1 MELSGIEI
9 RYLVNV
15 AKSKIISGYYVS
27 SINAV
32 TKDSFLFKLHH
43 STEPDII
50 LMVSVRGI
58 WITKLKFK
66 PVEENEQVNT
76 IKAEVER
83 SKIESIDQ
91 IGSERIVTIKFRH
104 LDGNLR
110 IMIAEFFGEGNII
123 LCDENMQ
130 ILSII
135 NSIEVRHRT
144 LKVGL
149 RYTSPPIRGIDV
161 FELSLE
167 QLKTTMKD
175 EIKDLDVLRWMGRN
189 LSMPKKFVEE
199 IATRAGIQSRK
210 VGQLSEEDVTRI
222 YVAVKEL
229 VTDVSSGRNHEPI
242 VILGDDEKALDALPI
257 ITNNARKLRVRKVSS
272 YLDAVDEVLSNNIM
286 TIDSNIRTIEIDRH
300 VALLE
305 HDLSELNK
313 AKEAVISKATAI
325 RKIANELMELSYLGI
340 YDYADDLVKGM
351 LQTNSAAIVNERGIK
366 YLEVVG
372 ERIQLNSNLPKVSS
386 MLYERA
392 KEMERGNTSIEETK
406 RGLLDQIERLRNR
419 SSAIQKKIVVKQQA
433 SREWYERYRWFITS
447 DGLLAIGG
455 RDASSNS
462 AIIRK
467 HLTEYDIVFHAEVYG
482 SPFFIIKNAI
492 KVSEMETTLQEVAQA
507 TVSFSRAWKDGLS
520 SADAYWVMP
529 DQIKKGAPTGQYLPK
544 GSFVIEG
551 KRNYIK
557 GSEIKLAVGIMH
569 LSDRY
574 LLVCGPVDA
583 IRKKALVFSTLLPGG
598 LDPMNTAKKIKSEF
612 VRVATAADIHS
623 DDSYSLTDFI
633 KNTSLDDFI
642 RTIPS
647 GQTKIYFTG
656 RGDGEKVIL
665 TNTRFAVA
673 DEQST

>member
-1 MELSGIEI
+1 MELSGIEL
-9 RYLVNV
+9 RYLVNEV
-15 AKSKIISGYYVS
+15 KSKIISGYYVS

-32 TKDSFLFKLHH
+32 TKDSFLLKLHH
-43 STEPDII
+43 SKEPDII
-50 LMVSVRGI
+50 LMVSVKGI

-66 PVEENEQVNT
+66 PVEENEQIDV
-76 IKAEVER
+76 IKTEIER
-83 SKIESIDQ
+83 SKIEFIDQ
-91 IGSERIVTIKFRH
+91 IGSERIVTIKFMH

-110 IMIAEFFGEGNII
+110 IMIVEFFGEGNII
-123 LCDENMQ
+123 LCDESLQ
-130 ILSII
+130 IISII

-149 RYTSPPIRGIDV
+149 RYTPPPIRGIDV
-161 FELSLE
+161 FELSLD
-167 QLKTTMKD
+167 QLKTTMKR
-175 EIKDLDVLRWMGRN
+175 EVRDLDVLRWMGRN

-199 IATRAGIQSRK
+199 IATREGIQSRK

-222 YVAVKEL
+222 YVAVKDL
-229 VTDVSSGRNHEPI
+229 VTDISTGRNHEPI
-242 VILGDDEKALDALPI
+242 VILGDDGKAQDALPI
-257 ITNNARKLRVRKVSS
+257 ITNNARKLKIRKVNS

-286 TIDSNIRTIEIDRH
+286 NIDSNIRTIEIDRQI
-300 VALLE
+300 ALLE

-340 YDYADDLVKGM
+340 HDYADNSVKGL
-351 LQTNSAAIVNERGIK
+351 LQTNYAAIVNERGIK

-372 ERIQLNSNLPKVSS
+372 ERIHLNSNLPKVSS

-392 KEMERGNTSIEETK
+392 KEMERGNISIEETK

-419 SSAIQKKIVVKQQA
+419 SSAIQKKIVIKQQA
-433 SREWYERYRWFITS
+433 NREWYERYRWFITGE
-447 DGLLAIGG
+447 GLLTIGG

-467 HLTEYDIVFHAEVYG
+467 HLTEYDLVFHAEVYG

-492 KVSEMETTLQEVAQA
+492 KAGEIGTTLQEVAQA

-557 GSEIKLAVGIMH
+557 GSEIRLAVGIMY
-569 LSDRY
+569 LSGRF
-574 LLVCGPVDA
+574 LLVCGPVGS
-583 IRKKALVFSTLLPGG
+583 IKKKSLVFSILLPSGM
-598 LDPMNTAKKIKSEF
+598 DPMNAAKKIKSEL
-612 VRVATAADIHS
+612 VRVAAADTS
-623 DDSYSLTDFI
+623 GDESYGLADFI

-647 GQTKIYFTG
+647 GQSKIYFTG
-656 RGDGEKVIL
+656 RGDGEHVPL
-665 TNTRFAVA
+665 PRASS

>member
-9 RYLVNV
+9 RYLVNQ
-15 AKSKIISGYYVS
+15 AKCKIISGYYVS

-32 TKDSFLFKLHH
+32 TKESFLFKLHH

-50 LMVSVRGI
+50 LMVSVKGI
-58 WITKLKFK
+58 WMTKLKFK
-66 PVEENEQVNT
+66 PIEENEQINIV
-76 IKAEVER
+76 KDEVER

-91 IGSERIVTIKFRH
+91 IGSERIVTIKFRR

-110 IMIAEFFGEGNII
+110 LIIVEFFGEGNII
-123 LCDENMQ
+123 LCDENLQ

-135 NSIEVRHRT
+135 HSIEVRHRT

-149 RYTSPPIRGIDV
+149 RYTPPPIRGIDV

-167 QLKTTMKD
+167 QLKSTIKED
-175 EIKDLDVLRWMGRN
+175 EKDLDVLRWLGRN

-199 IATRAGIQSRK
+199 IAIRTGTQSRK
-210 VGQLSEEDVTRI
+210 VGQLSEDDINRLYI
-222 YVAVKEL
+222 AVKDL
-229 VTDVSSGRNHEPI
+229 VIDVSIGRNHEPI
-242 VILGDDEKALDALPI
+242 VILGDDGKAQDALPV
-257 ITNNARKLRVRKVSS
+257 ITNNARKLKIRKANS
-272 YLDAVDEVLSNNIM
+272 YLEAVDEVLSNSIMNIEN
-286 TIDSNIRTIEIDRH
+286 SIRTIEIDKQI
-300 VALLE
+300 ALLE
-305 HDLSELNK
+305 HHLLELDK
-313 AKEAVISKATAI
+313 AKQAVISKATAI

-340 YDYADDLVKGM
+340 HDYADDSINRL
-351 LQTNSAAIVNERGIK
+351 LQINSASIVNNKGIK

-372 ERIQLNSNLPKVSS
+372 ERIRLNSNVPKVSS
-386 MLYERA
+386 MLYEKA
-392 KEMERGNTSIEETK
+392 KEMERGNTSIDETK
-406 RGLLDQIERLRNR
+406 IGLLDQIERLRTR
-419 SSAIQKKIVVKQQA
+419 SSAIQKRIIIKQQA
-433 SREWYERYRWFITS
+433 NREWYERYRWFITD

-482 SPFFIIKNAI
+482 SPFFIVKNAI
-492 KVSEMETTLQEVAQA
+492 KSDEIGTTLQEVAQA

-520 SADAYWVMP
+520 SADAYWVMAN
-529 DQIKKGAPTGQYLPK
+529 QIKKGAPTGQYLPK

-557 GSEIKLAVGIMH
+557 GSEIRLAVGIIH

-574 LLVCGPVDA
+574 LLVCGPIGA
-583 IRKKALVFSTLLPGG
+583 IKKKALVFSILLPGG
-598 LDPMNTAKKIKSEF
+598 MDPMNAAKKIKSEF
-612 VRVATAADIHS
+612 IRVVTGGSETNDSYGLADI
-623 DDSYSLTDFI
+623 I
-633 KNTSLDDFI
+633 KNISLEEFI

-647 GQTKIYFTG
+647 GQSKIYFTG
-656 RGDGEKVIL
+656 RGDQEEIRL
-665 TNTRFAVA
+665 INRNPNLA

>member
-9 RYLVNV
+9 RYLVNE

-66 PVEENEQVNT
+66 PVEENEQINIV
-76 IKAEVER
+76 KAELER

-91 IGSERIVTIKFRH
+91 VDSDRIVTIKFRH
-104 LDGNLR
+104 LDGNMR
-110 IMIAEFFGEGNII
+110 VMVAEFFGEGNII

-130 ILSII
+130 ILSIT

-149 RYTSPPIRGIDV
+149 RYVSPPNRGIDV

-167 QLKTTMKD
+167 QLKRTMKR
-175 EIKDLDVLRWMGRN
+175 EEKDLDVLRWIGRN
-189 LSMPKKFVEE
+189 LSMPKKYVEE
-199 IATRAGIQSRK
+199 IATRTGIQSRK
-210 VGQLSEEDVTRI
+210 VGQLLEEDVNRI
-222 YVAVKEL
+222 YVAIKDL
-229 VTDVSSGRNHEPI
+229 VRDISTGRNHEPI
-242 VILGDDEKALDALPI
+242 VILGDDGKTQDALPI
-257 ITNNARKLRVRKVSS
+257 ITYNARKLKIRKVNS
-272 YLDAVDEVLSNNIM
+272 YLNAVDEVLSNNIVN
-286 TIDSNIRTIEIDRH
+286 IDSNIRTIEIGRQIA
-300 VALLE
+300 VLE
-305 HDLSELNK
+305 HDISELNK
-313 AKEAVISKATAI
+313 AKETVISKATAI
-325 RKIANELMELSYLGI
+325 RKIANKLMELSYLGI
-340 YDYADDLVKGM
+340 HDYSDDSVKQL
-351 LQTNSAAIVNERGIK
+351 LQINSAAIINERGTK

-372 ERIQLNSNLPKVSS
+372 ERIPLDSNLPTVSS

-392 KEMERGNTSIEETK
+392 KEMERGNISIEETRK
-406 RGLLDQIERLRNR
+406 GLFDQIERLRNQ
-419 SSAIQKKIVVKQQA
+419 SSAIQKKIVIKQQA
-433 SREWYERYRWFITS
+433 NREWYERYRWFITS
-447 DGLLAIGG
+447 NGLLAIGG

-467 HLTEYDIVFHAEVYG
+467 HLAEQDVVFHAEVYG
-482 SPFFIIKNAI
+482 SPFFIIKNVLKAGGEI
-492 KVSEMETTLQEVAQA
+492 RTTLQEVAQA

-520 SADAYWVMP
+520 SADAYWIMP

-557 GSEIKLAVGIMH
+557 GSEIRLAVGIMY
-569 LSDRY
+569 LSNRY
-574 LLVCGPVDA
+574 LLVCGPDSA
-583 IRKKALVFSTLLPGG
+583 IKKKSLVFSILLPGG
-598 LDPMNTAKKIKSEF
+598 MDPMNAAKKIKTEL
-612 VRVATAADIHS
+612 VRVATTDTHR
-623 DDSYSLTDFI
+623 DDSYGLADFI

-647 GQTKIYFTG
+647 GQSKIYFTG
-656 RGDGEKVIL
+656 KGDGEKVLL
-665 TNTRFAVA
+665 TRAALT

>member
-1 MELSGIEI
+1 MELSGIEL
-9 RYLVNV
+9 RYLVNEV
-15 AKSKIISGYYVS
+15 KSKIISGYYVS

-32 TKDSFLFKLHH
+32 TKDSFLLKLHH
-43 STEPDII
+43 SKEPDII
-50 LMVSVRGI
+50 LMVSVKGI

-66 PVEENEQVNT
+66 PVEENEQIDV
-76 IKAEVER
+76 IKTEIER
-83 SKIESIDQ
+83 SKIEFIDQ
-91 IGSERIVTIKFRH
+91 IGSERIVTIKFMH

-110 IMIAEFFGEGNII
+110 IMIVEFFGEGNII
-123 LCDENMQ
+123 LCDESLQ
-130 ILSII
+130 IISII

-149 RYTSPPIRGIDV
+149 RYTPPPIRGIDV
-161 FELSLE
+161 FELSLD
-167 QLKTTMKD
+167 QLKTTMKS
-175 EIKDLDVLRWMGRN
+175 EVRDLDVLRWMGRN

-199 IATRAGIQSRK
+199 IATREGIQSRK

-222 YVAVKEL
+222 YVAVKDL
-229 VTDVSSGRNHEPI
+229 VTDISTGRNHEPI
-242 VILGDDEKALDALPI
+242 VILGDDGKAQDALPI
-257 ITNNARKLRVRKVSS
+257 ITNNARKLKIRKVNS

-286 TIDSNIRTIEIDRH
+286 NIDSNIRTIEIDRQI
-300 VALLE
+300 ALLE

-340 YDYADDLVKGM
+340 HDYADNSVKGL
-351 LQTNSAAIVNERGIK
+351 LQTNYAAIVNERGIK

-372 ERIQLNSNLPKVSS
+372 ERIHLNSNLPKVSS

-392 KEMERGNTSIEETK
+392 KEMERGNISIEETK

-419 SSAIQKKIVVKQQA
+419 SSAIQKKIVIKQQA
-433 SREWYERYRWFITS
+433 NREWYERYRWFITGE
-447 DGLLAIGG
+447 GLLTIGG

-467 HLTEYDIVFHAEVYG
+467 HLTEYDLVFHAEVYG

-492 KVSEMETTLQEVAQA
+492 KAGEIGTTLQEVAQA

-557 GSEIKLAVGIMH
+557 GSEIRLAVGIMY
-569 LSDRY
+569 LSGRF
-574 LLVCGPVDA
+574 LLVCGPVGS
-583 IRKKALVFSTLLPGG
+583 IKKKSLVFSILLPSGM
-598 LDPMNTAKKIKSEF
+598 DPMNAAKKIKSEL
-612 VRVATAADIHS
+612 VRVAAADTS
-623 DDSYSLTDFI
+623 GGESYGLADFI

-647 GQTKIYFTG
+647 GQSKIYFTG
-656 RGDGEKVIL
+656 RGDGEHVPL
-665 TNTRFAVA
+665 PRASS

>member
-1 MELSGIEI
+1 MELSGIEL
-9 RYLVNV
+9 RYLVNE
-15 AKSKIISGYYVS
+15 AKSKIVLGYYVS

-50 LMVSVRGI
+50 LMLSVKGI

-66 PVEENEQVNT
+66 PVEENEQINI

-91 IGSERIVTIKFRH
+91 MGSERIVTIKFLH
-104 LDGNLR
+104 LDGTLR
-110 IMIAEFFGEGNII
+110 IMIVELFGEGNII
-123 LCDENMQ
+123 LCDESLE
-130 ILSII
+130 IISII

-149 RYTSPPIRGIDV
+149 RYTPPPIKGIDV

-167 QLKTTMKD
+167 QLKTTMKR
-175 EIKDLDVLRWMGRN
+175 EVKDLDVLKWMGRT

-199 IATRAGIQSRK
+199 IATKAGIHSIK
-210 VGQLSEEDVTRI
+210 VGQLLEEDVTRLH
-222 YVAVKEL
+222 VAIKNL
-229 VTDVSSGRNHEPI
+229 VTDVSTGRNHEPI
-242 VILGDDEKALDALPI
+242 VIMADDGKAQDALPI
-257 ITNNARKLRVRKVSS
+257 ITNNARKLKIRKVNS

-286 TIDSNIRTIEIDRH
+286 NIDSNIRTIEIDRQI
-300 VALLE
+300 ALLE
-305 HDLSELNK
+305 HDLSELDK

-340 YDYADDLVKGM
+340 HDYADDSVKEL
-351 LQTNSAAIVNERGIK
+351 LQTNYAAIVNERGIK

-372 ERIQLNSNLPKVSS
+372 ERIHLNSNLPKVSS

-392 KEMERGNTSIEETK
+392 KEMERGNMSIEGTK
-406 RGLLDQIERLRNR
+406 TGLLDQIERLRNR
-419 SSAIQKKIVVKQQA
+419 SSAIQKKIVIKQQA
-433 SREWYERYRWFITS
+433 NREWYERYRWFITG

-467 HLTEYDIVFHAEVYG
+467 HLTEYDVVFHAEVYG

-492 KVSEMETTLQEVAQA
+492 KSGEMRTTLQEVAQA

-557 GSEIKLAVGIMH
+557 GSEIRLAVGIMH

-574 LLVCGPVDA
+574 LLVCGPVGS
-583 IRKKALVFSTLLPGG
+583 IKKKALVFSTLLPGG
-598 LDPMNTAKKIKSEF
+598 MDPMNAAKKIKSEL
-612 VRVATAADIHS
+612 VRVAES
-623 DDSYSLTDFI
+623 DSHEDKSYGLADFI

-647 GQTKIYFTG
+647 GQSKIYFTG
-656 RGDGEKVIL
+656 RGDAEHVLLPIPSL
-665 TNTRFAVA
+665 A

>member
-1 MELSGIEI
+1 MELSGIEL
-9 RYLVNV
+9 RYLVNQV
-15 AKSKIISGYYVS
+15 KSKIISGYYVS

-32 TKDSFLFKLHH
+32 TKDSFLLKLHH
-43 STEPDII
+43 SKEPDII
-50 LMVSVRGI
+50 LMVSVKGI

-66 PVEENEQVNT
+66 PVEENEQIDI
-76 IKAEVER
+76 IKTEVER
-83 SKIESIDQ
+83 SKIEFIDQ
-91 IGSERIVTIKFRH
+91 IGSERVVTIKFMH

-110 IMIAEFFGEGNII
+110 IMIVEFFGEGNII
-123 LCDENMQ
+123 LCDESLQ
-130 ILSII
+130 IISII

-149 RYTSPPIRGIDV
+149 RYTPPPIRGIDV

-167 QLKTTMKD
+167 QLKTTMKR
-175 EIKDLDVLRWMGRN
+175 EVRDLDVLRWMGRN

-199 IATRAGIQSRK
+199 IATREGIQSKK

-222 YVAVKEL
+222 YVAVKDL
-229 VTDVSSGRNHEPI
+229 VTDISTGRNHEPI
-242 VILGDDEKALDALPI
+242 VILGDDGKAQDALPI
-257 ITNNARKLRVRKVSS
+257 ITNNAKKLKIRKVNS

-286 TIDSNIRTIEIDRH
+286 NIDSNIRTIEIDRQI
-300 VALLE
+300 ALLE

-340 YDYADDLVKGM
+340 HNYADNSVKGL
-351 LQTNSAAIVNERGIK
+351 LQTNYAAIVNERGIK

-372 ERIQLNSNLPKVSS
+372 ERIHLNSNLPKVSS

-392 KEMERGNTSIEETK
+392 KEMERGNISIEETK

-419 SSAIQKKIVVKQQA
+419 SSAIQKKIVIKQQA
-433 SREWYERYRWFITS
+433 NREWYERYRWFITGE
-447 DGLLAIGG
+447 GLLTIGG

-467 HLTEYDIVFHAEVYG
+467 HLTENDLVFHAEVYG

-492 KVSEMETTLQEVAQA
+492 KAGEIGTTLQEVAQA

-557 GSEIKLAVGIMH
+557 GSEIRLAVGIMY
-569 LSDRY
+569 LSGRY
-574 LLVCGPVDA
+574 LLVCGPVA
-583 IRKKALVFSTLLPGG
+583 SIKKKSLVFSILLPSGM
-598 LDPMNTAKKIKSEF
+598 DPMNAAKKIKSEL
-612 VRVATAADIHS
+612 VRVAAADNHGGE
-623 DDSYSLTDFI
+623 SYGLADFI

-647 GQTKIYFTG
+647 GQSKIYFTG
-656 RGDGEKVIL
+656 RGDGEHVPL
-665 TNTRFAVA
+665 SRASLP

>member
-1 MELSGIEI
+1 MELSGIEL
-9 RYLVNV
+9 RYLVNE
-15 AKSKIISGYYVS
+15 AKSKIVLGYYVS

-50 LMVSVRGI
+50 LMLSVKGI

-66 PVEENEQVNT
+66 PVEENEQINI

-91 IGSERIVTIKFRH
+91 MGSERIVTIKFLH
-104 LDGNLR
+104 LDGTLR
-110 IMIAEFFGEGNII
+110 IMIVELFGEGNII
-123 LCDENMQ
+123 LCDESLE
-130 ILSII
+130 IISII

-149 RYTSPPIRGIDV
+149 RYTPPPIKGIDV

-167 QLKTTMKD
+167 QLKTTMKR
-175 EIKDLDVLRWMGRN
+175 EVKDLDVLKWMGRT

-199 IATRAGIQSRK
+199 IATKAGIHSIK
-210 VGQLSEEDVTRI
+210 VGQLLEEDVTRLH
-222 YVAVKEL
+222 VAIKNL
-229 VTDVSSGRNHEPI
+229 VTDVSTGRNHEPI
-242 VILGDDEKALDALPI
+242 VIMADDGKAQDALPI
-257 ITNNARKLRVRKVSS
+257 ITNNARKLKIRKVNS

-286 TIDSNIRTIEIDRH
+286 NIDSNIRTIEIDRQI
-300 VALLE
+300 ALLE
-305 HDLSELNK
+305 HDLSELDK

-340 YDYADDLVKGM
+340 HDYADDSVKEL
-351 LQTNSAAIVNERGIK
+351 LQTNYAAIVNERGIK

-372 ERIQLNSNLPKVSS
+372 ERIHLNSNLPKVSS

-392 KEMERGNTSIEETK
+392 KEMERGDTSIEGTK

-419 SSAIQKKIVVKQQA
+419 SSAIQKKIVIKQQA
-433 SREWYERYRWFITS
+433 NREWYERYRWFITG

-467 HLTEYDIVFHAEVYG
+467 HLTEYDVVFHAEVYG

-492 KVSEMETTLQEVAQA
+492 KSGEMRTTLQEVAQA

-557 GSEIKLAVGIMH
+557 GSEIRLAVGIMH

-574 LLVCGPVDA
+574 LLVCGPVGS
-583 IRKKALVFSTLLPGG
+583 IKKKALVFSTLLPGG
-598 LDPMNTAKKIKSEF
+598 MDPMNAAKKIKSEL
-612 VRVATAADIHS
+612 VRVAES
-623 DDSYSLTDFI
+623 DSHEDKSYGLADFI

-647 GQTKIYFTG
+647 GQSKIYFTG
-656 RGDGEKVIL
+656 RGDAEHVLLPIPSL
-665 TNTRFAVA
+665 A

>member
-9 RYLVNV
+9 RYLVNE
-15 AKSKIISGYYVS
+15 AKSKIILGYYVS

-91 IGSERIVTIKFRH
+91 IGSERIVTIKLRH

-110 IMIAEFFGEGNII
+110 IMVAEFFGEGNII

-144 LKVGL
+144 LRVGL
-149 RYTSPPIRGIDV
+149 RYASPPIRGIDV

-167 QLKTTMKD
+167 QLKTTTKD
-175 EIKDLDVLRWMGRN
+175 EVKDLDVLRWMGRN

-199 IATRAGIQSRK
+199 IATRARIQSRK
-210 VGQLSEEDVTRI
+210 VGQLSEEEVTRI

-242 VILGDDEKALDALPI
+242 VILGDDGKALDALPI
-257 ITNNARKLRVRKVSS
+257 ITNNARKLRIRKVNS

-286 TIDSNIRTIEIDRH
+286 TIDSNIRTIEIDRQ

-340 YDYADDLVKGM
+340 HDYADDSVKGM

-372 ERIQLNSNLPKVSS
+372 ERIHLNSNLPKVSS

-392 KEMERGNTSIEETK
+392 KEMERGN
-406 RGLLDQIERLRNR
+406 
-419 SSAIQKKIVVKQQA
+419 
-433 SREWYERYRWFITS
+433 
-447 DGLLAIGG
+447 
-455 RDASSNS
+455 
-462 AIIRK
+462 
-467 HLTEYDIVFHAEVYG
+467 
-482 SPFFIIKNAI
+482 
-492 KVSEMETTLQEVAQA
+492 M
-507 TVSFSRAWKDGLS
+507 
-520 SADAYWVMP
+520 
-529 DQIKKGAPTGQYLPK
+529 
-544 GSFVIEG
+544 
-551 KRNYIK
+551 
-557 GSEIKLAVGIMH
+557 
-569 LSDRY
+569 
-574 LLVCGPVDA
+574 
-583 IRKKALVFSTLLPGG
+583 
-598 LDPMNTAKKIKSEF
+598 
-612 VRVATAADIHS
+612 
-623 DDSYSLTDFI
+623 
-633 KNTSLDDFI
+633 
-642 RTIPS
+642 
-647 GQTKIYFTG
+647 
-656 RGDGEKVIL
+656 
-665 TNTRFAVA
+665 
-673 DEQST
+673 

>member
-1 MELSGIEI
+1 MELSGIEL
-9 RYLVNV
+9 RYLVNQV
-15 AKSKIISGYYVS
+15 KSKIISGYYVS

-32 TKDSFLFKLHH
+32 TKDSFLLKLHH
-43 STEPDII
+43 SKEPDII
-50 LMVSVRGI
+50 LMVSVKGI

-66 PVEENEQVNT
+66 PVEENEQIDI

-83 SKIESIDQ
+83 SKIEFIDQ
-91 IGSERIVTIKFRH
+91 IGSERVVTIKFMH

-110 IMIAEFFGEGNII
+110 IMIVEFFGEGNII
-123 LCDENMQ
+123 LCDESLQ
-130 ILSII
+130 IISII

-149 RYTSPPIRGIDV
+149 RYTPPPIRGIDV

-167 QLKTTMKD
+167 QLKTTMKR
-175 EIKDLDVLRWMGRN
+175 EVRDLDVLRWMGRN

-199 IATRAGIQSRK
+199 IATREGIQSKK

-222 YVAVKEL
+222 YVAVKDL
-229 VTDVSSGRNHEPI
+229 VTDISTGRNHEPI
-242 VILGDDEKALDALPI
+242 VILGDDGKAQDALPI
-257 ITNNARKLRVRKVSS
+257 ITNNARKLKIRKVNS

-286 TIDSNIRTIEIDRH
+286 NIDSNIRTIEIDRQI
-300 VALLE
+300 ALLE

-340 YDYADDLVKGM
+340 HDYADNSVKGL
-351 LQTNSAAIVNERGIK
+351 LQTNYAAIVNERGIK

-372 ERIQLNSNLPKVSS
+372 ERIHLNSNLPKVSS

-392 KEMERGNTSIEETK
+392 KEMERGNISIEETK

-419 SSAIQKKIVVKQQA
+419 SSAIQKKIVIKQQA
-433 SREWYERYRWFITS
+433 NREWYERYRWFITGE
-447 DGLLAIGG
+447 GLLTIGG

-467 HLTEYDIVFHAEVYG
+467 HLTENDLVFHAEVYG

-492 KVSEMETTLQEVAQA
+492 KAGEIGTTLQEVAQA

-557 GSEIKLAVGIMH
+557 GSEIRLAVGIMY
-569 LSDRY
+569 LSGRY
-574 LLVCGPVDA
+574 LLVCGPVA
-583 IRKKALVFSTLLPGG
+583 SIKKKSLVFSILLPSGM
-598 LDPMNTAKKIKSEF
+598 DPMNAAKKIKSEL
-612 VRVATAADIHS
+612 VRVVAADNHGGE
-623 DDSYSLTDFI
+623 SYGLADFI

-647 GQTKIYFTG
+647 GQSKIYFTG
-656 RGDGEKVIL
+656 RGDGEHVPL
-665 TNTRFAVA
+665 SRASLP

>member
-1 MELSGIEI
+1 MELSGIEL
-9 RYLVNV
+9 RYLVNQV
-15 AKSKIISGYYVS
+15 KSKIISGYYVS

-32 TKDSFLFKLHH
+32 TKDSFLLKLHH
-43 STEPDII
+43 SKEPDII
-50 LMVSVRGI
+50 LMVSVKGI

-66 PVEENEQVNT
+66 PVEEYEQIDI

-83 SKIESIDQ
+83 SKIEFIDQ
-91 IGSERIVTIKFRH
+91 IGSERVVTIKFMH

-110 IMIAEFFGEGNII
+110 IMIVEFFGEGNII
-123 LCDENMQ
+123 LCDESLQ
-130 ILSII
+130 IISII

-149 RYTSPPIRGIDV
+149 RYTPPPIRGIDV

-167 QLKTTMKD
+167 QLKTTMKR
-175 EIKDLDVLRWMGRN
+175 EVRDLDVLRWMGRN

-199 IATRAGIQSRK
+199 IATREGIQSKK

-222 YVAVKEL
+222 YVAVKDL
-229 VTDVSSGRNHEPI
+229 VTDISTGRNHEPI
-242 VILGDDEKALDALPI
+242 VILGDDGKAQDALPI
-257 ITNNARKLRVRKVSS
+257 ITNNAKKLKIRKVNS

-286 TIDSNIRTIEIDRH
+286 NIDSNIRTIEIDRQI
-300 VALLE
+300 ALLE

-340 YDYADDLVKGM
+340 HDYADNSVKGL
-351 LQTNSAAIVNERGIK
+351 LQTNYAAIVNERGIK

-372 ERIQLNSNLPKVSS
+372 ERIHLNSNLPKVSS

-392 KEMERGNTSIEETK
+392 KEMERGNISIEETK

-419 SSAIQKKIVVKQQA
+419 SSAIQKKIVIKQQA
-433 SREWYERYRWFITS
+433 NREWYERYRWFITGE
-447 DGLLAIGG
+447 GLLTIGG

-467 HLTEYDIVFHAEVYG
+467 HLTENDLVFHAEVYG

-492 KVSEMETTLQEVAQA
+492 KAGEIGTTLQEVAQA

-557 GSEIKLAVGIMH
+557 GSEIRLAVGIMY
-569 LSDRY
+569 LSGRY
-574 LLVCGPVDA
+574 LLVCGPVA
-583 IRKKALVFSTLLPGG
+583 SIKKKSLVFSILLPSGM
-598 LDPMNTAKKIKSEF
+598 DPMNAAKKIKSEL
-612 VRVATAADIHS
+612 VRVAAADNHGGE
-623 DDSYSLTDFI
+623 SYGLADFI

-647 GQTKIYFTG
+647 GQSKIYFTG
-656 RGDGEKVIL
+656 RGDGEHVPL
-665 TNTRFAVA
+665 SRASLP

>member
-1 MELSGIEI
+1 M
-9 RYLVNV
+9 Y
-15 AKSKIISGYYVS
+15 
-27 SINAV
+27 
-32 TKDSFLFKLHH
+32 
-43 STEPDII
+43 
-50 LMVSVRGI
+50 
-58 WITKLKFK
+58 
-66 PVEENEQVNT
+66 
-76 IKAEVER
+76 
-83 SKIESIDQ
+83 ID
-91 IGSERIVTIKFRH
+91 
-104 LDGNLR
+104 
-110 IMIAEFFGEGNII
+110 
-123 LCDENMQ
+123 
-130 ILSII
+130 
-135 NSIEVRHRT
+135 
-144 LKVGL
+144 
-149 RYTSPPIRGIDV
+149 
-161 FELSLE
+161 
-167 QLKTTMKD
+167 
-175 EIKDLDVLRWMGRN
+175 
-189 LSMPKKFVEE
+189 
-199 IATRAGIQSRK
+199 
-210 VGQLSEEDVTRI
+210 
-222 YVAVKEL
+222 
-229 VTDVSSGRNHEPI
+229 
-242 VILGDDEKALDALPI
+242 
-257 ITNNARKLRVRKVSS
+257 
-272 YLDAVDEVLSNNIM
+272 NNI
-286 TIDSNIRTIEIDRH
+286 RKIEIDRQ
-300 VALLE
+300 VDLLVN
-305 HDLSELNK
+305 DLSELNK
-313 AKEAVISKATAI
+313 AQEAVISKATAI

-386 MLYERA
+386 MLYERT

-419 SSAIQKKIVVKQQA
+419 SSAIQKKIVVKHQA

-612 VRVATAADIHS
+612 VRVATAAADTHR

-656 RGDGEKVIL
+656 RGNGEKVLL
-665 TNTRFAVA
+665 TNTRFDVA

>member
-175 EIKDLDVLRWMGRN
+175 EIKDLDVLRWM
-189 LSMPKKFVEE
+189 
-199 IATRAGIQSRK
+199 
-210 VGQLSEEDVTRI
+210 
-222 YVAVKEL
+222 
-229 VTDVSSGRNHEPI
+229 
-242 VILGDDEKALDALPI
+242 
-257 ITNNARKLRVRKVSS
+257 
-272 YLDAVDEVLSNNIM
+272 
-286 TIDSNIRTIEIDRH
+286 
-300 VALLE
+300 
-305 HDLSELNK
+305 
-313 AKEAVISKATAI
+313 
-325 RKIANELMELSYLGI
+325 
-340 YDYADDLVKGM
+340 
-351 LQTNSAAIVNERGIK
+351 
-366 YLEVVG
+366 
-372 ERIQLNSNLPKVSS
+372 
-386 MLYERA
+386 
-392 KEMERGNTSIEETK
+392 
-406 RGLLDQIERLRNR
+406 
-419 SSAIQKKIVVKQQA
+419 
-433 SREWYERYRWFITS
+433 
-447 DGLLAIGG
+447 
-455 RDASSNS
+455 
-462 AIIRK
+462 
-467 HLTEYDIVFHAEVYG
+467 
-482 SPFFIIKNAI
+482 
-492 KVSEMETTLQEVAQA
+492 
-507 TVSFSRAWKDGLS
+507 
-520 SADAYWVMP
+520 
-529 DQIKKGAPTGQYLPK
+529 
-544 GSFVIEG
+544 
-551 KRNYIK
+551 
-557 GSEIKLAVGIMH
+557 
-569 LSDRY
+569 
-574 LLVCGPVDA
+574 
-583 IRKKALVFSTLLPGG
+583 
-598 LDPMNTAKKIKSEF
+598 
-612 VRVATAADIHS
+612 
-623 DDSYSLTDFI
+623 
-633 KNTSLDDFI
+633 
-642 RTIPS
+642 
-647 GQTKIYFTG
+647 
-656 RGDGEKVIL
+656 
-665 TNTRFAVA
+665 
-673 DEQST
+673 

>member
-1 MELSGIEI
+1 MELSGIEL
-9 RYLVNV
+9 RYLVNEV
-15 AKSKIISGYYVS
+15 KSKIISGYYVS

-32 TKDSFLFKLHH
+32 TKDSFLLKLHH
-43 STEPDII
+43 SKEPDII
-50 LMVSVRGI
+50 LMVSVKGI

-66 PVEENEQVNT
+66 PVEENEQIDV
-76 IKAEVER
+76 IKTEIER
-83 SKIESIDQ
+83 SKIEFIDQ
-91 IGSERIVTIKFRH
+91 IGSERIVTIKFMH

-110 IMIAEFFGEGNII
+110 IMIVEFFGEGNII
-123 LCDENMQ
+123 LCDESLQ
-130 ILSII
+130 IISII

-149 RYTSPPIRGIDV
+149 RYTPPPIRGIDV
-161 FELSLE
+161 FELSLD
-167 QLKTTMKD
+167 QLKTTMKR
-175 EIKDLDVLRWMGRN
+175 EVRDLDVLRWMGRN

-199 IATRAGIQSRK
+199 IATREGIQSRK
-210 VGQLSEEDVTRI
+210 VGQLSEEDVIRI
-222 YVAVKEL
+222 YVAVKDL
-229 VTDVSSGRNHEPI
+229 VTDISTGRNHEPI
-242 VILGDDEKALDALPI
+242 VILGDDGKAQDALPI
-257 ITNNARKLRVRKVSS
+257 ITNNARKLKIRKVNS

-286 TIDSNIRTIEIDRH
+286 NIDSNIRTIEIDRQI
-300 VALLE
+300 ALLE

-340 YDYADDLVKGM
+340 HDYIDNSVKGL
-351 LQTNSAAIVNERGIK
+351 LQTNYAAIVNERGIK

-372 ERIQLNSNLPKVSS
+372 ERIHLNSNLPKVSS

-392 KEMERGNTSIEETK
+392 KEMERGNISIEETK

-419 SSAIQKKIVVKQQA
+419 SSAIQKKIVIKQQA
-433 SREWYERYRWFITS
+433 NREWYERYRWFITGE
-447 DGLLAIGG
+447 GLLTIGG

-467 HLTEYDIVFHAEVYG
+467 HLTEYDLVFHAEIYG
-482 SPFFIIKNAI
+482 SPFFIIKNAKAGEI
-492 KVSEMETTLQEVAQA
+492 GTTLQEVAQA

-557 GSEIKLAVGIMH
+557 GSEIRLAVGIMY
-569 LSDRY
+569 LSGRF
-574 LLVCGPVDA
+574 LLVCGPVGS
-583 IRKKALVFSTLLPGG
+583 IKKKSLVFSILLPSGM
-598 LDPMNTAKKIKSEF
+598 DPMNAAKKIKSEL
-612 VRVATAADIHS
+612 VRVAAADTS
-623 DDSYSLTDFI
+623 GGESYGLADFI

-647 GQTKIYFTG
+647 GQSKIYFTG
-656 RGDGEKVIL
+656 RGDGEHVPL
-665 TNTRFAVA
+665 PRASS

>member
-1 MELSGIEI
+1 MELSGIEL
-9 RYLVNV
+9 RYLVNEV
-15 AKSKIISGYYVS
+15 KSKIISGYYVS

-32 TKDSFLFKLHH
+32 TKDSFLLKLHH
-43 STEPDII
+43 SKEPDII
-50 LMVSVRGI
+50 LMVSVKGI

-66 PVEENEQVNT
+66 PVEENEQIDI

-83 SKIESIDQ
+83 SKVEFIDQ
-91 IGSERIVTIKFRH
+91 IGSERIVTIKFMH
-104 LDGNLR
+104 LEGDVR
-110 IMIAEFFGEGNII
+110 IMIVEFFGEGNII
-123 LCDENMQ
+123 LCDGSLQ
-130 ILSII
+130 IISII

-149 RYTSPPIRGIDV
+149 RYTPPPIRGFDV

-167 QLKTTMKD
+167 QLKTTIKR
-175 EIKDLDVLRWMGRN
+175 EIMDLDVLRWMGRN

-199 IATRAGIQSRK
+199 IATRIGIQSRK
-210 VGQLSEEDVTRI
+210 VGQLSEEDVIRI
-222 YVAVKEL
+222 YDAVKDL
-229 VTDVSSGRNHEPI
+229 VTDISTGRNHEPI
-242 VILGDDEKALDALPI
+242 VILGDDGKAQDALPI
-257 ITNNARKLRVRKVSS
+257 ITDKARKLKIRKVNS

-286 TIDSNIRTIEIDRH
+286 NIDSNIKTIEIDREI
-300 VALLE
+300 ALLE

-313 AKEAVISKATAI
+313 AKEEVISKATAI

-340 YDYADDLVKGM
+340 HDYADNSVKGL
-351 LQTNSAAIVNERGIK
+351 LQTNYAAIVNERGLK

-372 ERIQLNSNLPKVSS
+372 ERIHLNSNLPKVSS

-392 KEMERGNTSIEETK
+392 KEMERGNISIEETK

-419 SSAIQKKIVVKQQA
+419 STAIQKKIVIKQQA
-433 SREWYERYRWFITS
+433 NREWYERYRWFITGE
-447 DGLLAIGG
+447 GLLTFGG

-467 HLTEYDIVFHAEVYG
+467 HLTEYDLVFHAEVYG

-492 KVSEMETTLQEVAQA
+492 KAGEIETTLQEVAQA

-557 GSEIKLAVGIMH
+557 GSEIRLAVGIMY
-569 LSDRY
+569 LSGRY
-574 LLVCGPVDA
+574 LLVCGPVGS
-583 IRKKALVFSTLLPGG
+583 IKKKSLVFSILLPGG
-598 LDPMNTAKKIKSEF
+598 MDPMNAAKKIKSEL
-612 VRVATAADIHS
+612 VRVAAPDTHGDE
-623 DDSYSLTDFI
+623 SYGLADFI

-642 RTIPS
+642 RTLPS
-647 GQTKIYFTG
+647 GQSKIYFTG
-656 RGDGEKVIL
+656 RGDGEHVPL
-665 TNTRFAVA
+665 PRASLP

>member
-1 MELSGIEI
+1 MELSGIEL
-9 RYLVNV
+9 RYLVNQV
-15 AKSKIISGYYVS
+15 KSKIISGYYVS

-32 TKDSFLFKLHH
+32 TKDSFLLKLHH
-43 STEPDII
+43 SKEPDII
-50 LMVSVRGI
+50 LMVSVKGI

-66 PVEENEQVNT
+66 PVEENEQIDI

-83 SKIESIDQ
+83 SKIEFIDQ
-91 IGSERIVTIKFRH
+91 IGSERVVTIKFMH

-110 IMIAEFFGEGNII
+110 IMIVEFFGEGNII
-123 LCDENMQ
+123 LCDESLQ
-130 ILSII
+130 IISII

-149 RYTSPPIRGIDV
+149 RYTPPPIRGIDV

-167 QLKTTMKD
+167 QLKTTMKR
-175 EIKDLDVLRWMGRN
+175 EVRDLDVLRWMGRN

-199 IATRAGIQSRK
+199 IATREGIQSKK

-222 YVAVKEL
+222 YVAVKDL
-229 VTDVSSGRNHEPI
+229 VTDISTGRNHEPI
-242 VILGDDEKALDALPI
+242 VILGDDGKAQDALPI
-257 ITNNARKLRVRKVSS
+257 ITNNAKKLKIRKVNS

-286 TIDSNIRTIEIDRH
+286 NIDSNIRTIEIDRQI
-300 VALLE
+300 ALLE

-340 YDYADDLVKGM
+340 HDYADNSVKGL
-351 LQTNSAAIVNERGIK
+351 LQTNYAAIVNERGIK

-372 ERIQLNSNLPKVSS
+372 ERIHLNSNLPKVSS

-392 KEMERGNTSIEETK
+392 KEMERGNISIEETK
-406 RGLLDQIERLRNR
+406 RGLLDQIERLQNR
-419 SSAIQKKIVVKQQA
+419 SSAIQKKIVIKQQA
-433 SREWYERYRWFITS
+433 NREWYERYRWFITGE
-447 DGLLAIGG
+447 GLLTIGG

-467 HLTEYDIVFHAEVYG
+467 HLTENDLVFHAEVYG

-492 KVSEMETTLQEVAQA
+492 KAGEIGTTLQEVAQA

-557 GSEIKLAVGIMH
+557 GSEIRLAVGIMY
-569 LSDRY
+569 LSGRY
-574 LLVCGPVDA
+574 LLVCGPVA
-583 IRKKALVFSTLLPGG
+583 SIKKKSLVFSILLPSGM
-598 LDPMNTAKKIKSEF
+598 DPMNAAKKIKSEL
-612 VRVATAADIHS
+612 VRVAAADNHGGE
-623 DDSYSLTDFI
+623 SYGLADFI

-647 GQTKIYFTG
+647 GQSKIYFTG
-656 RGDGEKVIL
+656 RGDGEHVPL
-665 TNTRFAVA
+665 SRASLP

>member
-1 MELSGIEI
+1 MELSGIEL
-9 RYLVNV
+9 RYLVNE
-15 AKSKIISGYYVS
+15 AKSKIVLGYYVS

-50 LMVSVRGI
+50 LMLSVKGI

-66 PVEENEQVNT
+66 PVEENEQINI

-91 IGSERIVTIKFRH
+91 MGSERIVTIKFLH
-104 LDGNLR
+104 LDGTLR
-110 IMIAEFFGEGNII
+110 IMIVELFGEGNII
-123 LCDENMQ
+123 LCDESLE
-130 ILSII
+130 IVSII

-149 RYTSPPIRGIDV
+149 RYTPPPIKGIDV

-167 QLKTTMKD
+167 QLKTTMKG
-175 EIKDLDVLRWMGRN
+175 EVRDLDVLKWMGRT

-199 IATRAGIQSRK
+199 IATKAGIHSIK
-210 VGQLSEEDVTRI
+210 VGQLLEEDVIRLH
-222 YVAVKEL
+222 VAIKNL
-229 VTDVSSGRNHEPI
+229 VTDVSTGRNHEPI
-242 VILGDDEKALDALPI
+242 IIMADDGKAQDALPI
-257 ITNNARKLRVRKVSS
+257 ITNNARKLKIRKVNS

-286 TIDSNIRTIEIDRH
+286 NIDSNIRTIEIDRQI
-300 VALLE
+300 ALLE
-305 HDLSELNK
+305 HDLSELDK

-340 YDYADDLVKGM
+340 HDYADDSVKEL
-351 LQTNSAAIVNERGIK
+351 LQTNYAAIVNERGIK

-372 ERIQLNSNLPKVSS
+372 ERIHLNSNLPKVSS

-392 KEMERGNTSIEETK
+392 KEMERGNTSIEGTK

-419 SSAIQKKIVVKQQA
+419 SSAIQKKIVIKQQA
-433 SREWYERYRWFITS
+433 NREWYERYRWFITG

-467 HLTEYDIVFHAEVYG
+467 HLTEYDVVFHAEVYG

-492 KVSEMETTLQEVAQA
+492 KSGEMRTTLQEVAQA

-557 GSEIKLAVGIMH
+557 GSEIRLAVGIMH

-574 LLVCGPVDA
+574 LIVCGPVGS
-583 IRKKALVFSTLLPGG
+583 IKKKALVFSTLLPGG
-598 LDPMNTAKKIKSEF
+598 MDPMNAAKKIKSEL
-612 VRVATAADIHS
+612 VRVAES
-623 DDSYSLTDFI
+623 DSHEDKSYGLADFI

-647 GQTKIYFTG
+647 GQSKIYFTG
-656 RGDGEKVIL
+656 RGDGEHIL
-665 TNTRFAVA
+665 LPRPSLA

>member
-1 MELSGIEI
+1 MELSGIEL
-9 RYLVNV
+9 RYLVNEV
-15 AKSKIISGYYVS
+15 KSKIISGYYVS

-32 TKDSFLFKLHH
+32 TKDSFLLKLHH
-43 STEPDII
+43 SKEPDII
-50 LMVSVRGI
+50 LMVSVKGI

-66 PVEENEQVNT
+66 PVEENEQIDV
-76 IKAEVER
+76 IKTEIER
-83 SKIESIDQ
+83 SKIEFIDQ
-91 IGSERIVTIKFRH
+91 IGSERIVTIKFMH

-110 IMIAEFFGEGNII
+110 IMIVEFFGEGNII
-123 LCDENMQ
+123 LCDESLQ
-130 ILSII
+130 IISII

-149 RYTSPPIRGIDV
+149 RYTPPPIRGIDV
-161 FELSLE
+161 FELSLD
-167 QLKTTMKD
+167 QLKTTMKR
-175 EIKDLDVLRWMGRN
+175 EVRDLDVLRWMGRN

-199 IATRAGIQSRK
+199 IATREGIQSRK

-222 YVAVKEL
+222 YVAIKDL
-229 VTDVSSGRNHEPI
+229 VTDISTGRNHEPI
-242 VILGDDEKALDALPI
+242 VILGDDGKAQDALPI
-257 ITNNARKLRVRKVSS
+257 ITNNARKLKIRKVNS

-286 TIDSNIRTIEIDRH
+286 NIDSNIRTIEIDRQI
-300 VALLE
+300 ALLE

-313 AKEAVISKATAI
+313 AKEAVISKASAI

-340 YDYADDLVKGM
+340 HDYADNSVKGL
-351 LQTNSAAIVNERGIK
+351 LQTNYAAIVNERGIK

-372 ERIQLNSNLPKVSS
+372 ERIHLNSNLPKVSS

-392 KEMERGNTSIEETK
+392 KEMERGNISIEETK

-419 SSAIQKKIVVKQQA
+419 SSAIQKKIVIKQQA
-433 SREWYERYRWFITS
+433 NREWYERYRWFITGE
-447 DGLLAIGG
+447 GLLTIGG

-467 HLTEYDIVFHAEVYG
+467 HLTEHDLVFHAEVYG

-492 KVSEMETTLQEVAQA
+492 KAGEIGTTLQEVAQA

-520 SADAYWVMP
+520 SADAYWVLP

-557 GSEIKLAVGIMH
+557 GSEIRLAVGIMY
-569 LSDRY
+569 LSGRF
-574 LLVCGPVDA
+574 LLVCGPVGS
-583 IRKKALVFSTLLPGG
+583 IKKKSLVFSILLPSGM
-598 LDPMNTAKKIKSEF
+598 DPMNTAKKIKSEL
-612 VRVATAADIHS
+612 VRVAAADTIG
-623 DDSYSLTDFI
+623 DKSYGLADFI

-647 GQTKIYFTG
+647 GQSKIYFTG
-656 RGDGEKVIL
+656 RGDGEHVPL
-665 TNTRFAVA
+665 PRASS

>member
-1 MELSGIEI
+1 MELSGIEL
-9 RYLVNV
+9 RYLVNE
-15 AKSKIISGYYVS
+15 ARSKIMSGYYVS

-32 TKDSFLFKLHH
+32 TKDSLLFKLHH
-43 STEPDII
+43 SKEPDII
-50 LMVSVRGI
+50 LMVSVKGI

-66 PVEENEQVNT
+66 PVEENEQINI
-76 IKAEVER
+76 IKAELER
-83 SKIESIDQ
+83 SKIEFIDQ
-91 IGSERIVTIKFRH
+91 IGSERIVTIKF
-104 LDGNLR
+104 LLLNGGSR
-110 IMIAEFFGEGNII
+110 IMIVEFFGEGNII
-123 LCDENMQ
+123 LCDESLQ
-130 ILSII
+130 IISII

-144 LKVGL
+144 LKIGL
-149 RYTSPPIRGIDV
+149 RYTPPPNRGIDV
-161 FELSLE
+161 FDLSLE
-167 QLKTTMKD
+167 QLKTTMKN
-175 EIKDLDVLRWMGRN
+175 EVRDLDVQRWMGRN
-189 LSMPKKFVEE
+189 LSMPKKFIEE

-210 VGQLSEEDVTRI
+210 VGQLLEEDVARI
-222 YVAVKEL
+222 YVTIKDL
-229 VTDVSSGRNHEPI
+229 VTDVSTGRNHEPI
-242 VILGDDEKALDALPI
+242 VILGEDGKAQDALPI
-257 ITNNARKLRVRKVSS
+257 ITNNARKMKIRNVNS

-286 TIDSNIRTIEIDRH
+286 NIDSNIRTIEIDRQI
-300 VALLE
+300 ALLE
-305 HDLSELNK
+305 HDLSQLNK
-313 AKEAVISKATAI
+313 AKQAVISKATAI
-325 RKIANELMELSYLGI
+325 RKIANELMELSYIGI
-340 YDYADDLVKGM
+340 NDYTDDSVKSL
-351 LQTNSAAIVNERGIK
+351 LQTNYATIVNERGIK

-372 ERIQLNSNLPKVSS
+372 ERIHLNSNLPKVSS

-406 RGLLDQIERLRNR
+406 RELIDQIERLRNR
-419 SSAIQKKIVVKQQA
+419 SSAIQKKIVIKQQTN
-433 SREWYERYRWFITS
+433 REWYERYRWFITGN
-447 DGLLAIGG
+447 GLLAIGG

-467 HLTEYDIVFHAEVYG
+467 HLTEYDVVFHAEVYG

-492 KVSEMETTLQEVAQA
+492 KAGEIETTLQEVAQA

-574 LLVCGPVDA
+574 LLVCGPVGA
-583 IRKKALVFSTLLPGG
+583 IRKKALVFSILLPGG
-598 LDPMNTAKKIKSEF
+598 LDPMNTAKKIKSEL
-612 VRVATAADIHS
+612 VRVATAADTHR
-623 DDSYSLTDFI
+623 DDSYSLMDFI

-656 RGDGEKVIL
+656 RGDGEKVLL
-665 TNTRFAVA
+665 TNTRPTVA

>member
-1 MELSGIEI
+1 MELSGIEL
-9 RYLVNV
+9 RYLVNEV
-15 AKSKIISGYYVS
+15 KSKIISGYYVS

-32 TKDSFLFKLHH
+32 TKDSFLLKLHH
-43 STEPDII
+43 SKEPDII
-50 LMVSVRGI
+50 LMVSVKGI

-66 PVEENEQVNT
+66 PVEENEQIDV
-76 IKAEVER
+76 IKTEIER
-83 SKIESIDQ
+83 SKIEFIDQ
-91 IGSERIVTIKFRH
+91 IGSERIVTIKFMH

-110 IMIAEFFGEGNII
+110 IMIVEFFGEGNII
-123 LCDENMQ
+123 LCDESLQ
-130 ILSII
+130 IISII

-149 RYTSPPIRGIDV
+149 RYTPPPIRGIDV
-161 FELSLE
+161 FELSLD
-167 QLKTTMKD
+167 QLKTTMKR
-175 EIKDLDVLRWMGRN
+175 EVRDLDVLRWMGRN

-199 IATRAGIQSRK
+199 IATREGIQSRK

-222 YVAVKEL
+222 YVAVKDL
-229 VTDVSSGRNHEPI
+229 VTDISTGRNHEPI
-242 VILGDDEKALDALPI
+242 VILGDDGKAQDALPI
-257 ITNNARKLRVRKVSS
+257 ITNNARKLKIRKVNS

-286 TIDSNIRTIEIDRH
+286 NIDSNIRTIEIDRQI
-300 VALLE
+300 ALLE

-340 YDYADDLVKGM
+340 HDYADNSVKGL
-351 LQTNSAAIVNERGIK
+351 LQTNYAAIVNERGIK

-372 ERIQLNSNLPKVSS
+372 ERIHLNSNLPKVSS

-392 KEMERGNTSIEETK
+392 KEMERGNISIEETK

-419 SSAIQKKIVVKQQA
+419 SSAIQKKIVIKQQA
-433 SREWYERYRWFITS
+433 NREWYERYRWFITGE
-447 DGLLAIGG
+447 GLLTIGG

-467 HLTEYDIVFHAEVYG
+467 HLTEYDLVFHAEVYG

-492 KVSEMETTLQEVAQA
+492 KAGEIGTTLQEVAQA

-557 GSEIKLAVGIMH
+557 GSEIRLAVGIMY
-569 LSDRY
+569 LSGRF
-574 LLVCGPVDA
+574 LLVCGPVGS
-583 IRKKALVFSTLLPGG
+583 IKKKSLVFSILLPSGM
-598 LDPMNTAKKIKSEF
+598 DPMNAAKKIKSEL
-612 VRVATAADIHS
+612 VRVAAADTS
-623 DDSYSLTDFI
+623 GGESYGLADFI

-647 GQTKIYFTG
+647 GQSKIYFTG
-656 RGDGEKVIL
+656 RGDGEHVPL
-665 TNTRFAVA
+665 PRASS